1 MLRSGRTIAMTGLLS
16 TMLACSGADLMAP
29 GNAFV
34 DDNNT
39 ASTALA
45 DDGRAERARRV
56 AEANTLTA
64 RERLTEAEELSGANV
79 RTVEPIGRFN
89 LTPRLFGNASS
100 SLNCLSEG
108 TQFGAWQVRYH
119 GHGCVGL
126 QSVNGLTTLYMAPT
140 SALNGAVTHAP
151 LAVGPEHGD
160 RVTLR
165 ANFETIEHTRLFGAP
180 NPWEVAWLVWHFQ
193 DDEHFYY
200 FIPKPNGWELGK
212 RDPAYPGGQRFLA
225 TGTERLFP
233 IGQVYEVTVQQRGT
247 LMTVFVDGEQVVQ
260 FRDGE
265 RPYRSGRVA
274 LYSEDAAIRVHDVAS
289 L

>member
-1 MLRSGRTIAMTGLLS
+1 MTGLLS

-34 DDNNT
+34 GDDT
-39 ASTALA
+39 ASSPAVA
-45 DDGRAERARRV
+45 DAGRADRERRV
-56 AEANTLTA
+56 AAANSFG
-64 RERLTEAEELSGANV
+64 ESESLTEANGLVSSAS
-79 RTVEPIGRFN
+79 RTVERVSRFN
-89 LTPRLFGNASS
+89 LTPRLFGSASS
-100 SLNCLSEG
+100 TLNCLSEG

-119 GHGCVGL
+119 GYGCVGL
-126 QSVNGLTTLYMAPT
+126 EAMNGLTTLYMAPT
-140 SALNGAVTHAP
+140 SALNAGVTHAP

-225 TGTERLFP
+225 TGTDRVFP

-247 LMTVFVDGEQVVQ
+247 LMTVFVDGQQVVQ

>member
-34 DDNNT
+34 AESSTT
-39 ASTALA
+39 AAATV
-45 DDGRAERARRV
+45 DEGRAERARRV
-56 AEANTLTA
+56 AEANAAT
-64 RERLTEAEELSGANV
+64 ESESLTEADGLASTNA
-79 RTVEPIGRFN
+79 RTVERISRFN
-89 LTPRLFGNASS
+89 LTPRLFGSASA

-119 GHGCVGL
+119 GYGCVGL
-126 QSVNGLTTLYMAPT
+126 ESVNGLTTLYMAPT
-140 SALNGAVTHAP
+140 SALTGAVTHAP

-165 ANFETIEHTRLFGAP
+165 ANFETIEHTRAFGAP

-225 TGTERLFP
+225 TGSERVFP

-247 LMTVFVDGEQVVQ
+247 LMTVFVDGQQVVQ